1 MELQLLIFYI
11 ALFVTQLIFLVFAVR
26 KPEKNLWPK
35 VFTLELMSALGAVGL
50 MFLFDALPGS
60 GKAPGLTWFAEV
72 FYSLF
77 AAVGYGLMILIS
89 IVTAAILEWRK
100 K

>member
-1 MELQLLIFYI
+1 MELQLMVFYI
-11 ALFVTQLIFLVFAVR
+11 ALFVIQLILLVLAVR
-26 KPEKNLWPK
+26 KPAKNLWPK
-35 VFTLELMSALGAVGL
+35 LFMLELVSVLGAAGL
-50 MFLFDALPGS
+50 MFLFDALPGA

>member
-1 MELQLLIFYI
+1 MELQLLIIYI
-11 ALFVTQLIFLVFAVR
+11 ALFAIQLILLVLAVR

-35 VFTLELMSALGAVGL
+35 LFMLELVSALGAVGL

-60 GKAPGLTWFAEV
+60 GKAPGLTWFAEF

-77 AAVGYGLMILIS
+77 AAVGYGIMLLVS
-89 IVTAAILEWRK
+89 FVVWAVRSR
-100 K
+100 

>member
-1 MELQLLIFYI
+1 MEFELLVFYI
-11 ALFVTQLIFLVFAVR
+11 ALFVIQLILLVFAVR

-35 VFTLELMSALGAVGL
+35 LFMLELVSALGAVGL

-60 GKAPGLTWFAEV
+60 GKAPGLTWFAEF

-77 AAVGYGLMILIS
+77 AAVGYGIMLLVS
-89 IVTAAILEWRK
+89 FVVWAVRSR
-100 K
+100 